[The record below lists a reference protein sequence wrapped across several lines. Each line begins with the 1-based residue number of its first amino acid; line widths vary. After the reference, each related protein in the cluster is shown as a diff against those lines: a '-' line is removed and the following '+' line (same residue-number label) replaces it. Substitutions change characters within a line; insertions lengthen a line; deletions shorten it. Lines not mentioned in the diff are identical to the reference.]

1 MNVHESVCWTNMSIH
16 RKMPIFSGMEGEPS
30 RQESN
35 MCEANAYLL
44 KEGKEELILEAVDKV
59 DSEGDH
65 IKIENIF
72 GEQKRVHGR
81 IRSMSLVNHKI
92 LIEE

>member
-1 MNVHESVCWTNMSIH
+1 
-16 RKMPIFSGMEGEPS
+16 
-30 RQESN
+30 
-35 MCEANAYLL
+35 MCEANAYLV

-59 DSEGDH
+59 ENEGDR
-65 IKIENIF
+65 IRIENIF
-72 GEQKRVHGR
+72 GEQKTILGR